1 MMERHGGGA
10 MRPEARSVETYD
22 AIVIGGGHNGLT
34 AAFYLA
40 QGGLRTLVLERREIP
55 GGACVTEEIAP
66 GCRASTTSYIASMLR
81 PEVIR
86 DLRLERHGLR
96 MIPCEPGLQ
105 AAFED
110 GTVVPWWSDH
120 DRAVKEFASS
130 TSEADAASFDRVHR
144 RLHALARY
152 LQPFFLEEPPNLYA
166 RGWAKVREGSR
177 AWRRFRKISGDEL
190 ADLVRFTTG
199 SLGEFVERHFET
211 DRMRRMYL
219 ANNVYGMHAPPYMP
233 GTAIGLLFHL
243 LSGGA
248 EGVQGFY
255 GHVMGGMGAITQ
267 AMVAAVR
274 EAGGEVRV
282 SAPVARVEVREG
294 RATGVVLENGDE
306 LEARVV
312 LSNADPKRTFLGM
325 IEPDALPA
333 EFRDDVSAIKM
344 AGPCAKVNFVLSA
357 EPAWRG
363 MPTDAD
369 ANRRSLA
376 TLVPTLGEAQRI
388 YDRHRQGEIPDELWV
403 DCVTASNVDET
414 LAPPGVHVMTAFV
427 QYVPF
432 ELRRG
437 SWDERR
443 DELLKNVVGRID
455 RYAPG
460 FSGSIETAQVLTPL
474 DLERTYG
481 LTEGNIFHGDLNI
494 GQLFSMRPM
503 PAWSRYRTPV
513 EGLYLCGA
521 GAHPGGGV
529 TGAPGY
535 GASHAA
541 LRDLR
546 RGRRALWR

>member
-1 MMERHGGGA
+1 MGRGGA
-10 MRPEARSVETYD
+10 LATYD

-40 QGGLRTLVLERREIP
+40 RAGLRTVVLERREIV

-110 GTVVPWWSDH
+110 GTVVPWWTDH
-120 DRAVKEFASS
+120 DRAVQGFASS
-130 TSEADAASFDRVHR
+130 ISPADAASFDRVHR

-177 AWRRFRKISGDEL
+177 AWRRFRSITGDEL

-199 SLGEFVERHFET
+199 SLGEFVERHFES

-243 LSGGA
+243 LSGGS

-255 GHVMGGMGAITQ
+255 GHVIGGMGAITQ
-267 AMVAAVR
+267 AMADAVL
-274 EAGGEVRV
+274 EAGGEIRT
-282 SAPVARVEVREG
+282 SSTVARVTVRAG
-294 RATGVVLENGDE
+294 RATGVVLDGEEE
-306 LEARVV
+306 LEAGLI

-325 IEPDALPA
+325 VDATELPQD
-333 EFRDDVSAIKM
+333 FREDVSAIKM

-357 EPAWRG
+357 EPSWTG
-363 MPTDAD
+363 MPADAD

-376 TLVPTLGEAQRI
+376 TLVPTLEEAQQI
-388 YDRHRQGEIPDELWV
+388 YDRHREGEIPDRLWV
-403 DCVTASNVDET
+403 DCVTASNVDDT

-432 ELRRG
+432 ALREG
-437 SWDERR
+437 TWDERR
-443 DELLKNVVGRID
+443 DELLGKVVGRIEE
-455 RYAPG
+455 YAPG
-460 FSGSIETAQVLTPL
+460 FRETIEGAQVVTPL

-494 GQLFSMRPM
+494 GQLFSMRPT
-503 PAWSRYRTPV
+503 PRWSRYRTPIP
-513 EGLYLCGA
+513 GLYLCGA

-541 LRDLR
+541 LRDRR
-546 RGRRALWR
+546 RGRRSPWR

>member
-1 MMERHGGGA
+1 MA
-10 MRPEARSVETYD
+10 QAYD
-22 AIVIGGGHNGLT
+22 AIVIGAGHNGLT

-40 QGGLRTLVLERREIP
+40 RAGVRTIVLERRDLV

-66 GCRASTTSYIASMLR
+66 GVRASTTSYIASMLR

-86 DLRLERHGLR
+86 DLALERHGLR

-105 AAFED
+105 VVFED
-110 GTVVPWWSDH
+110 GTVVPWWTDH
-120 DRAVKEFASS
+120 ERAVREFA
-130 TSEADAASFDRVHR
+130 TSISPADATSFDEVHR

-177 AWRRFRKISGDEL
+177 AWRRFRRISGDEL

-199 SLGEFVERHFET
+199 SLGAFVERHFET

-233 GTAIGLLFHL
+233 GTAIGLLFHM
-243 LSGGA
+243 LSGGS

-255 GHVMGGMGAITQ
+255 GHVLGGMGSITQ
-267 AMVAAVR
+267 AMAAAVR
-274 EAGGEVRV
+274 EAGGEIRL
-282 SAPVARVEVREG
+282 SAPVANVAIRG
-294 RATGVVLENGDE
+294 DRATGVVLEGGEE
-306 LEARVV
+306 LMADTV
-312 LSNADPKRTFLGM
+312 LSNADPKRTFLSM
-325 IEPDALPA
+325 VEASALP
-333 EFRDDVSAIKM
+333 ESFRADVAAIAM

-357 EPAWRG
+357 EPSWTG
-363 MPTDAD
+363 MPSDAD

-376 TLVPTLGEAQRI
+376 TLVPTLDEAQRI
-388 YDRHRQGEIPDELWV
+388 YDRHRQGEIPDMLWV
-403 DCVTASNVDET
+403 DCVTASNVDDT

-437 SWDERR
+437 GWDERR
-443 DELLKNVVGRID
+443 DELLRRVVTRIEE
-455 RYAPG
+455 YAPG
-460 FSGSIETAQVLTPL
+460 FSGTVQAAHVLTPL

-481 LTEGNIFHGDLNI
+481 LTEGNIFHGDLHV
-494 GQLFSMRPM
+494 GQLFSMRPT

-513 EGLYLCGA
+513 RGLYLCGA

-535 GASHAA
+535 GASHAV
-541 LRDLR
+541 LRDRRR
-546 RGRRALWR
+546 RGGWPWA

>member
-1 MMERHGGGA
+1 MA
-10 MRPEARSVETYD
+10 TYE

-40 QGGLRTLVLERREIP
+40 RAGLRTLVVERRELV

-86 DLRLERHGLR
+86 DLSLERLGLR

-110 GTVVPWWSDH
+110 GTVVPWWTDH
-120 DRAVKEFASS
+120 ERALQEFASS
-130 TSEADAASFDRVHR
+130 VSSADAASFDRVHR

-177 AWRRFRKISGDEL
+177 AWRRFRNITGDEL

-248 EGVQGFY
+248 EDVQGFS
-255 GHVMGGMGAITQ
+255 GHVIGGMGAITQ
-267 AMVAAVR
+267 AMAGAVR
-274 EAGGEVRV
+274 DAGGEIRTSSTVEQVTVR
-282 SAPVARVEVREG
+282 SS
-294 RATGVVLENGDE
+294 RATGVVLEDGEE
-306 LEARVV
+306 LDADLV

-325 IEPDALPA
+325 VDATELPPD
-333 EFRDDVSAIKM
+333 FREDVSAIKM

-357 EPAWRG
+357 EPAWTG
-363 MPTDAD
+363 MPADAD

-376 TLVPTLGEAQRI
+376 TLVPTLEEAQAI
-388 YDRHRQGEIPDELWV
+388 YDRHREGEIPDRLWV
-403 DCVTASNVDET
+403 DCVTASNVDDT
-414 LAPPGVHVMTAFV
+414 LAPPGIHVMTAFV
-427 QYVPF
+427 QYVPYA
-432 ELRRG
+432 LRRG

-443 DELLKNVVGRID
+443 DELLGKVVGRIEE
-455 RYAPG
+455 YAPG
-460 FSGSIETAQVLTPL
+460 FRETIEAAQVVTPL

-481 LTEGNIFHGDLNI
+481 LTEGNIFHGDLHI
-494 GQLFSMRPM
+494 GQLFSMRPT

-513 EGLYLCGA
+513 RGLYLCGA

-541 LRDLR
+541 LRDHR
-546 RGRRALWR
+546 RGRKS

>member
-1 MMERHGGGA
+1 MER
-10 MRPEARSVETYD
+10 YD

-40 QGGLRTLVLERREIP
+40 RSGLRTLVLERRELV

-66 GCRASTTSYIASMLR
+66 GVRASTTSYVASMLR

-86 DLRLERHGLR
+86 DLALARHGLR
-96 MIPCEPGLQ
+96 MIPCEPGVQ
-105 AAFED
+105 VAFED
-110 GTVVPWWSDH
+110 GTVVPWWTDH
-120 DRAVKEFASS
+120 ERAVAEFARSIS
-130 TSEADAASFDRVHR
+130 PADAAAFHDVHR

-177 AWRRFRKISGDEL
+177 AWRRFRRITGDEL

-199 SLGEFVERHFET
+199 SLGAFVERHFES

-233 GTAIGLLFHL
+233 GTAVGLLFHL

-248 EGVQGFY
+248 EEVQGFY
-255 GHVMGGMGAITQ
+255 GHVIGGMGAITE
-267 AMVAAVR
+267 AMAAAVR
-274 EAGGEVRV
+274 EVGGVIRV
-282 SAPVARVEVREG
+282 SAPVARVLTRED
-294 RATGVVLENGDE
+294 RATGVVLEDGEEIAAD
-306 LEARVV
+306 AM
-312 LSNADPKRTFLGM
+312 LSNADPKRTFLGLVD
-325 IEPDALPA
+325 PSALPA
-333 EFRDDVSAIKM
+333 SFRDDVAAIKM

-357 EPAWRG
+357 EPSWRG
-363 MPTDAD
+363 MPPDANP
-369 ANRRSLA
+369 NRRSLA
-376 TLVPTLGEAQRI
+376 TLVPTLEEAQRI
-388 YDRHRQGEIPDELWV
+388 YDRHREGEIPDALWV

-414 LAPPGVHVMTAFV
+414 LAPAGVHVMTAFV

-437 SWDERR
+437 GWDDRR
-443 DELLKNVVGRID
+443 DELLRKVVTTVEG
-455 RYAPG
+455 YAPG
-460 FSGSIETAQVLTPL
+460 FAGTVQAAHVVTPL

-481 LTEGNIFHGDLNI
+481 LTEGNIFHGDLHV
-494 GQLFSMRPM
+494 GQLFSMRPT
-503 PAWSRYRTPV
+503 PEWSRYRTPV
-513 EGLYLCGA
+513 RGLYLCGA

-535 GASHAA
+535 GASHAV
-541 LRDLR
+541 LRDLRRDLR
-546 RGRRALWR
+546 RGRRAWR

>member
-1 MMERHGGGA
+1 MER
-10 MRPEARSVETYD
+10 YD

-40 QGGLRTLVLERREIP
+40 RAGLRTIVLERRELV

-66 GCRASTTSYIASMLR
+66 GVLASTTSYIASMLR

-86 DLRLERHGLR
+86 DLGLERHGLR

-105 AAFED
+105 VAFED
-110 GTVVPWWSDH
+110 GTVVPWWTDH
-120 DRAVKEFASS
+120 ERAVREFATS
-130 TSEADAASFDRVHR
+130 TSPADAAAFDEVHR

-199 SLGEFVERHFET
+199 SLGAFVERHFET

-243 LSGGA
+243 LSGGS

-255 GHVMGGMGAITQ
+255 GHVVGGMGSITQ
-267 AMVAAVR
+267 AMAAAVR
-274 EAGGEVRV
+274 EAGGEIRL
-282 SAPVARVEVREG
+282 SAPVAGVSIRGE
-294 RATGVVLENGDE
+294 RATGVVLEDGEE
-306 LEARVV
+306 LVADTV

-325 IEPDALPA
+325 IEASALPEA
-333 EFRDDVSAIKM
+333 FRADVAAITM

-357 EPAWRG
+357 EPTWTG
-363 MPTDAD
+363 MPPDAD

-376 TLVPTLGEAQRI
+376 TLVPTLDEAQRI
-388 YDRHRQGEIPDELWV
+388 YDRHREGEIPDTLWV
-403 DCVTASNVDET
+403 DCVTASNVDDT

-437 SWDERR
+437 GWDDRR
-443 DELLKNVVGRID
+443 DELLRRVVTRIEE
-455 RYAPG
+455 YAPG
-460 FSGSIETAQVLTPL
+460 FSDTVQAAQVLTPL

-481 LTEGNIFHGDLNI
+481 LTEGNIFHGDLHV
-494 GQLFSMRPM
+494 GQLFSMRPT

-513 EGLYLCGA
+513 RGLYLCGA

-535 GASHAA
+535 GASHAV
-541 LRDLR
+541 LRDRRRDHR
-546 RGRRALWR
+546 RGRRP

>member
-1 MMERHGGGA
+1 MVVGA
-10 MRPEARSVETYD
+10 
-22 AIVIGGGHNGLT
+22 GHNGLT

-40 QGGLRTLVLERREIP
+40 RAGLRTVVLERRDVV

-66 GCRASTTSYIASMLR
+66 GVRASTTSYIASMLR
-81 PEVIR
+81 PEVIL
-86 DLRLERHGLR
+86 DLDLERHGLR
-96 MIPCEPGLQ
+96 MVPCEPGLQ
-105 AAFED
+105 VAFED
-110 GTVVPWWSDH
+110 GTVVPWWTDH
-120 DRAVKEFASS
+120 ERAVREFASS
-130 TSEADAASFDRVHR
+130 ISPRDAASFDEVHR

-177 AWRRFRKISGDEL
+177 AWRRFRRISGDEL

-199 SLGEFVERHFET
+199 SLGAFVERHFET

-243 LSGGA
+243 LSGGS

-255 GHVMGGMGAITQ
+255 GHVIGGMGSITR
-267 AMVAAVR
+267 AMAEAVR
-274 EAGGEVRV
+274 EAGGEIRL
-282 SAPVARVEVREG
+282 SAPVASVATLG
-294 RATGVVLENGDE
+294 DRATGVILEDGEELVGDT
-306 LEARVV
+306 V

-325 IEPDALPA
+325 VDASALP
-333 EFRDDVSAIKM
+333 ESFRADVAAIAM

-357 EPAWRG
+357 EPSWTG
-363 MPTDAD
+363 MPSDAD

-376 TLVPTLGEAQRI
+376 TLVPTLDEAQRI
-388 YDRHRQGEIPDELWV
+388 YDRHREGEIPDTLWV
-403 DCVTASNVDET
+403 DCVTASNVDDT

-437 SWDERR
+437 GWDDRR
-443 DELLKNVVGRID
+443 DELLRRVVTRIEE
-455 RYAPG
+455 YAPG
-460 FSGSIETAQVLTPL
+460 FSGTVQAAHVLTPL

-481 LTEGNIFHGDLNI
+481 LTEGNIFHGDLHV
-494 GQLFSMRPM
+494 GQLFSMRPT

-513 EGLYLCGA
+513 RGLYLCGA

-535 GASHAA
+535 GASHAV

-546 RGRRALWR
+546 GRRPWR

>member
-1 MMERHGGGA
+1 MQ
-10 MRPEARSVETYD
+10 SYD
-22 AIVIGGGHNGLT
+22 AIVVGAGHNGLT

-40 QGGLRTLVLERREIP
+40 RGGLRTLVLERREII

-110 GTVVPWWSDH
+110 GALVPWWSDH
-120 DRAVKEFASS
+120 DRAVREFARSI
-130 TSEADAASFDRVHR
+130 SESDAVSFDRVHR

-177 AWRRFRKISGDEL
+177 AWRRFRKITGDEL

-243 LSGGA
+243 LSGGS

-255 GHVMGGMGAITQ
+255 GHVVGGMGTITQ
-267 AMVAAVR
+267 AMAAAVQ
-274 EAGGEVRV
+274 EAGGQIRV
-282 SAPVARVEVREG
+282 SSPVARVQVRAG
-294 RATGVVLENGDE
+294 RAAGVVLEGGRE
-306 LEARVV
+306 LEANVV
-312 LSNADPKRTFLGM
+312 LSSADPKRTFLGM
-325 IEPDALPA
+325 IEPAALP
-333 EFRDDVSAIKM
+333 EDFREDVSAIKM

-357 EPAWRG
+357 EPSWTG
-363 MPTDAD
+363 MPADAD

-376 TLVPTLGEAQRI
+376 TLVPTLEEAQRI
-388 YDRHRQGEIPDELWV
+388 YDRHREGEIPDRLWV
-403 DCVTASNVDET
+403 DCVTASNVDDT
-414 LAPPGVHVMTAFV
+414 LAPPGVHIMSAFV
-427 QYVPF
+427 QYVPY

-437 SWDERR
+437 TWDERR
-443 DELLKNVVGRID
+443 DELLRKVVARIEE
-455 RYAPG
+455 YAPG
-460 FSGSIETAQVLTPL
+460 FSGTIEAAQVLTPL

-535 GASHAA
+535 GASHAV

-546 RGRRALWR
+546 RRGRRRSWR